1 MREKENDKKKK
12 FLRIGDTRI
21 KVGNIKD
28 YGIEYETVFYE
39 KVYTKTR
46 KAYSKTMDVALRL
59 AGFGKPI
66 SNPESDYDLAWD
78 GETVRID
85 EIRYLELS
93 SELRKTYKMVLDDN
107 GVAKEMVGFNATIKD
122 VVEKECKYLYL
133 TTYQNDTY
141 KFYETDVDFDLEEKC
156 NEIDKIFS

>member
-1 MREKENDKKKK
+1 MREKGNDKKKK

-28 YGIEYETVFYE
+28 YGIEYETILYE
-39 KVYTKTR
+39 KVYKKTKKT
-46 KAYSKTMDVALRL
+46 YSKTMDAVLRL

-66 SNPESDYDLAWD
+66 QNPESDYDLTWD
-78 GETVRID
+78 GGKVRID

-107 GVAKEMVGFNATIKD
+107 GVAKEMIGFTATIKD
-122 VVEKECKYLYL
+122 VIEKECKYLYL

-141 KFYETDVDFDLEEKC
+141 EFYEMDVDFDLEEKC
-156 NEIDKIFS
+156 KEIDEIFS